1 MKWKL
6 CFFSWVIIAAA
17 FADEAPSLLTVMG
30 QGKTTVKA
38 TLADIRM
45 GVEVDGKTAVEVQR
59 ALADRLKPILDVL
72 QKLKQEKVETSS
84 MNIIPEYNK
93 NEPPQIVGYRGVIEI
108 SVTKDAS
115 DAGQLID
122 EIFKAGANRLIS
134 ISMKPSDAE
143 LHDAR
148 NASLQKACVNA
159 LEEAE
164 IVSKALNLTT
174 KGIHNVDI
182 ESGVTPG
189 PIPLGLA
196 RNMTFKTEMVSST
209 EILAQEQVISASVNV
224 KFNIQP

>member
-6 CFFSWVIIAAA
+6 CLFSWVIISAA
-17 FADEAPSLLTVMG
+17 FADEPLALLTVTG

-45 GVEVDGKTAVEVQR
+45 GIEVDGKTAVEVQQ
-59 ALADRLKPILDVL
+59 ALADRLKPILDAL
-72 QKLKQEKVETSS
+72 KQLKQEKIETSS

-93 NEPPQIVGYRGVIEI
+93 NEPPQIVGYRGVVEI
-108 SVTKDAS
+108 SMTKDAS
-115 DAGQLID
+115 EAGQLID
-122 EIFKAGANRLIS
+122 EIFKAGANRLVS
-134 ISMKPSDAE
+134 ISMKPSDSD

-148 NASLQKACVNA
+148 NSSLQKACVNA

-182 ESGVTPG
+182 ESGVNPG
-189 PIPLGLA
+189 PVPLGLA
-196 RNMTFKTEMVSST
+196 RNMSFKTEMVSST
-209 EILAQEQVISASVNV
+209 EILAQEQIISASINV